1 MLLFSALL
9 SVFLLFFPFC
19 GLVWGW
25 SYYIFSVSP
34 LVLPMMLTAK
44 LVIHIVYI
52 NKVSIIYQKY
62 IYIYI
67 YIYMGPFELSLFLLK
82 LKTEIENTV
91 TK

>member
-52 NKVSIIYQKY
+52 NKVSIIYLKY

-67 YIYMGPFELSLFLLK
+67 YIYGS
-82 LKTEIENTV
+82 I
-91 TK
+91 

>member
-67 YIYMGPFELSLFLLK
+67 YMGPFGLSLFLLK

>member
-67 YIYMGPFELSLFLLK
+67 WVRL
-82 LKTEIENTV
+82 N
-91 TK
+91 

>member
-9 SVFLLFFPFC
+9 SLFLLFFPFC

-62 IYIYI
+62 IYIY
-67 YIYMGPFELSLFLLK
+67 MGPFELSLFLLK

>member
-52 NKVSIIYQKY
+52 NKVLSIISKKFHTL
-62 IYIYI
+62 
-67 YIYMGPFELSLFLLK
+67 GLGFFSFLLHLMK
-82 LKTEIENTV
+82 CSELNFMSFLFV
-91 TK
+91 

>member
-52 NKVSIIYQKY
+52 NKVSIIYLKY

-67 YIYMGPFELSLFLLK
+67 YGSVWIELIFA
-82 LKTEIENTV
+82 EIEN
-91 TK
+91 